1 MGYSK
6 LCLFLLLSSYTVAQE
21 STDDSGQTPCL
32 LASRFKSGR
41 KYVYEYTTESRNGVV
56 GTANLRN
63 GPKVSCQ
70 VEIEVPQMCR
80 FIMHTADCALSEVSV
95 MDPRGQPVYTPAPG
109 SDAFKASMEKN
120 PLKFTVED
128 ETRVQLYPETDEP
141 VNILNIKRG
150 IVSALLAPVKEDEQ
164 KSLVST
170 VHGQCSTQYV
180 VNARQDIPTDV
191 TLSRD
196 LSQCDQF
203 HGREL
208 TNSPLALLQKL
219 HKPMSKLITSTQ
231 SCSYQF
237 DNKGRHITTASCTE
251 RHTYLPFS
259 YRENGISSVVTQDLS
274 FQSMKRI
281 NDRVFDVDRSQA
293 KPLHFED
300 PEDKAPVQ
308 TKEAVLSTLQ
318 ELAAL
323 AGTDQGR
330 ARTGLFHKLVSG
342 MRVLRNETL
351 SQAVAEMGGVS
362 SWLTLQ
368 ALFQC
373 GTSECTSAIMQIIWT
388 IDGVELEVDALVYG
402 LSLQANPDAARVRD
416 MLSMAQY
423 KQSKAIMYALANT
436 VKKFHEGEATPE
448 VTDVSKFMEELL
460 NNCSEEPDQ
469 QINPDS
475 PTDPKEASFLVL
487 RVVGVMGKAMQ
498 DVSPGLVSSLLQ
510 CARKADIPL
519 QNQKAAIQALRL
531 MDIDEDIRRALME
544 LYQDPQNPVQK
555 RLAAYLALMKNPDR
569 SLLSDIVTK
578 LLHEKDEQ
586 LKNFV
591 IFHLNNARTSEEPQM
606 LPLREDIEAALQG
619 DLSPNDVIYD
629 GLSRNYKMDSPLGS
643 LQSNV
648 ILDGKNTLPN
658 EITLEATLKA
668 FDHKYD
674 FFEVGVE
681 GDGFEPTIRS
691 VLGEKG
697 FFDESLARLVFLAGD
712 RHPMLR
718 GVLDKIVPRKDRMKR
733 QVPEDHLRAIGE
745 SFQKVLDAVR
755 FSPNPEVTA
764 YLRLLG
770 DEMGYLKNSEMRKIF
785 QTFFMYSN
793 LFTRILPAQAF
804 FKLTS
809 GTENE
814 LFFHYIFMENAFS
827 LPTASGFPLKFSL
840 SGVFA
845 PGAKGGLTPSA
856 TTDLSFMPSVGLE
869 FITQMGVHI
878 PDYVDAGIQM
888 HTNVYHESSLNAKV
902 DVNRNQIKLSI
913 PAPKSNTQLFS
924 VSNKLLSVSAGQTKI
939 VPSLA
944 ENRVDST
951 ECQPLFSGLNLCTIM
966 RFSDAASIDQAPYYP
981 LSGETMFAVEIQPT
995 GKVSEYTATLTDETL
1010 REGKRGRHKVDSLK
1024 LTLRAEGEESM
1035 EATASLKYNRN
1046 KNAISADVLIPDY
1059 DVEAGIKLAV
1069 TDSDFKGQKMRGV
1082 TVDVTNKNI
1091 PQLTL
1096 VGRAR
1101 LEMMKEAMLQLQM
1114 DIPSLKTDASITA
1127 VLKKDENVLLDLETI
1142 VHVASETSYLQK
1154 ASLRYDEDKVEVE
1167 LKTDLNSEIQK
1178 IIPNAEEHRRQLQQL
1193 IDSILDQQVAK
1204 TDMKLRHIVTKGIE
1218 AGNIWLDKL
1227 TARFPSLGNLRS
1239 KRSISDLT
1247 LPALPEKLF
1256 LQSDSLFRYQ
1266 FNKDKIIISLP
1277 LPLSGKNSEELN
1289 IPKILSVPVIDLPQ
1303 IGLYIPAN
1311 RLNLPSFTVPPSLD
1325 FTVPLLGLAK
1335 VSTKIHSNFYSWEG
1349 SISGGNNTVD
1359 APSYVVQYKSMAES
1373 PLSLLSYKLEGVGM
1387 ISGRADDN
1395 LKYLLNSSF
1404 SHSLIDTSFSALE
1417 TLRVTDKLNAR
1428 ANYKMEASSPLGLQ
1442 AFLYYSAQSASTLDS
1457 EEVSGDGT
1465 VDGQLKLGSFYT
1477 NSSYTHSYNLRP
1489 LDREGRGE
1497 STLRFDSPFIQF
1509 DNTIKGLYANS
1520 ELNLLSKT
1528 SAQRDIFKHVAE
1540 LKFKDGQLSL
1550 KCNAVGAVM
1559 GKSLSNKVELGLLSH
1574 MSIFRIETQ
1583 ADDDT
1588 NRAYSL
1594 ITGSLD
1600 SNGLE
1605 ILSEGSLTL
1614 DMGRALHKASAKVG
1628 RNGLTFEGTNNL
1640 QCSPVTVENIF
1651 NGFIDDNGA
1660 SLSCTTKTMAEEG
1673 RGELNIEGKITAS
1686 EATLFGDLKGYVH
1699 DAATTN
1705 NASIVLNRRGL
1716 TFTGNTKGTLRQM
1729 KTENSH
1735 TFTLSLWTFNLRSK
1749 TDNLIYDDI
1758 SYKQDTKID
1767 LKPFVLALDMTN
1779 DLQLY
1784 DLSLNNEGH
1793 VKLEPVKADLSGS
1806 VKAAYGEEQ
1815 NVKHTYELTFKD
1827 AAGSVKCSTSGTVM
1841 DAQLSHDCELEFA
1854 GLSAKSKCEA
1864 RINSEAL
1871 RFDGAIRTLAQP
1883 FSLSIDG
1890 LVNSDGEINLY
1901 GKHTGQLYSK
1911 LLVRAVP
1918 LALACSHENRI
1929 STTHALPGGESS
1941 TALQNKCEGQLTP
1954 TDQSVDCKV
1963 SSKLNKHAYEQ
1974 GFSAYNNPEKVGI
1987 EFSGEVQTDITSRY
2001 KRVAPESQKFSVAGF
2016 LKYDKNSDC
2025 HIIDIPFIE
2034 SLPAAFERL
2043 RSTLVQALESLQ
2055 QSILDLDIMQLI
2067 SDFRDGIDR
2076 VPVRVEEFMRDM
2088 DLENRV
2094 SQIKDKLDYFI
2105 SEFGIT
2111 MEDLELSINN
2121 LRQNLE
2127 NTITDVDTKVRD
2139 IIAIVENYI
2148 KAGHLSDKVT
2158 DALLHVG
2165 DQLNAFDEKYKIKQ
2179 SLVEVLAFIEDII
2192 RQTDFQKLRE
2202 SSAAFLRDLDS
2213 KYGVL
2218 EAIKDNVS
2226 ELKRFT
2232 QDFSLNQ
2239 FLEDVKNYILSFD
2252 MTSYVE
2258 QLSYQI
2264 PTAEIAKVLESTSEV
2279 IVNWIDEYEIP
2290 NKLNAVYSY
2299 LKNLM
2304 LKYDLDHIFKDLMD
2318 QAVILVK
2325 EFKIEETVQYVV
2337 ETLKSIKFEFVYD
2350 KTMDFLYSVTRQVQA
2365 IDFKRSVD
2373 DLNENI
2379 SSALETLREFEYD
2392 AFVDETNV
2400 KIAELTKYLN
2410 EEIEKYEIAKKIE
2423 ALREFFREIQ
2433 NSIFSY
2439 LDELKN
2445 TKVADALK
2453 KLKDV
2458 IDTAFY
2464 DDIKLKV
2471 QDILDDAKQRILDMD
2486 IRKEIYIYLQRA
2498 SESYSNMVS
2507 FISAQFNRLI
2517 ENIRTVANDNEML
2530 DQVNQAVSGVLGQLR
2545 RAEIKVPTFTV
2556 PLTDLVIQAFTINLS
2571 KLQEISIPAQISFP
2585 EFTILNSYTIPAIT
2599 IDFNELKA
2607 KIVAMVDDIKAF
2619 EIQTPDPEDIFGD
2632 LKVLYLSGLP
2642 DLTFPEITLSEI
2654 KLPAISI
2661 PKLNMEDFA
2670 ISKLSIPDT
2679 KLPEVPSDICIP
2691 VFGKLHGEFTITSP
2705 HYTLVTSG
2713 KMENS
2718 TSTLNTPKFTATVT
2732 SRAKSSIEPLE
2743 YTFEAS
2749 AQLEAPR
2756 MKMLQ
2761 FTETV
2766 KATHKALSIDHEGF
2780 MTLTGSDASAK
2791 TTTRAKTQICTA
2803 DLVNNVA
2810 LSLASGIYTMDT
2822 TYNHNLNIPSLET
2835 SSQAS
2840 ITQNITVQKKS
2851 GKITG
2856 TSKTTGNGKW
2866 SIQDYSD
2873 EGTHESN
2880 TEFSV
2885 DFSTAMLTFTG
2896 ETESKTIKMKQ
2907 TLTAESLILSH
2918 VTVNAKCETEAPL
2931 VKRSVV
2937 VLNGEAHVGDLKA
2950 ALTASHEAEF
2960 TGSLAGSMS
2969 NSLEFGAYPFELSLD
2984 VKNKVNSKMFLP
2996 LKLSGRVDLQ
3006 HDYGFELNSE
3016 KQRASW
3022 IALARFNQY
3031 KYSHSFAAENNEKEI
3046 YFHSSVNGE
3055 ANLDFLTVPL
3065 SIPEITI
3072 PYLEMKT
3079 PEVRDFPL
3087 WERAGFKTL
3096 LITPQQSFDMNLKLQ
3111 YSKNPDTHSFELHL
3125 EPIYDAFS
3133 DNAKV
3138 IQTKFEAYR
3147 DKAVTLLKDSYNEA
3161 KSQYIKHKIDTS
3173 SLPPRILRVPGYTIP
3188 ILNIQVSSFSAEMPA
3203 FTYFVPK
3210 EVSTPSFK
3218 VPALRFSV
3226 PSYTL
3231 VLPSLRLPVI
3241 YVPETLSDI
3250 ELPTFT
3256 LPDVQDNIVIP
3267 AMGNITCDF
3276 SFKSAVITLSA
3287 NAGLY
3292 NESDIVARF
3301 GASSLSVFDI
3311 LNGKLDG
3318 TTSLTRTRGL
3328 KLATIVSLESNNVQ
3342 ADHECAVSLTKRSL
3356 EASVANNVKIN
3367 LPFLKLEIIQELKGN
3382 TKTKP
3387 DVSSKNKL
3395 KYMFDIPLME
3405 TVGKGTFDMN
3415 WGLEALSTHVSLET
3429 TSEAKT
3435 DVTIMDSNNF
3445 VGDFE
3450 NKASFYVNANG
3461 LRAMAKT
3468 ALNLNIDKPE
3478 KQRRSLSSSIF
3489 SFDLDNNLALEL
3501 SLRRL
3506 FATFDHT
3513 SANTVDFASLNT
3525 NGKHLFKGDI
3535 EFDPL
3540 TTFRTKL
3547 ATVSNQMSNLG
3558 SVELIHNVEL
3568 AIGSEKQSF
3577 TWSGK
3582 EQLESLIHACDLSV
3596 SNDESEVR
3604 VDLSGSMEGHLAF
3617 LKSVKLPVYQR
3628 TLWDVLKFDEFTN
3641 TDSSQAFTIS
3651 SSVVYTKSMDGYDYA
3666 IPSKLFENGVTLS
3679 IPEISIAMPSWV
3691 KELPQFIKS
3700 IDMRFENVDIPDS
3713 LILPPAIPVPAFDV
3727 PFTNLHVE
3735 PFTVDPKTLDIPKTI
3750 TTKAFDIMLPGLPVV
3765 SVPSYDI
3772 NTEYLQGKSS
3782 FLSFRFPQ
3790 HDITVSSFPLP
3801 TSFTVGERTISLN
3814 EITNQISNF
3823 NLPDIVIP
3831 EQKVEIPE
3839 VALNLPTSVFI
3850 PTFGGLSATLRVSS
3864 PIYNVSTTASVEKK
3878 DSELITSL
3886 SSICTSTMIL
3896 LEYNLT
3902 ASSAVRFQDGVI
3914 NLNGMCNLIH
3924 NDVNVKW
3931 QHVLAQT
3938 LRKKHKSS
3946 VSEESRHTL
3955 NVDVTSRTFADVSFR
3970 FASRKDGITASMLS
3984 PSAGFLGLHLQ
3995 RRSPSQ
4001 VVGKLFSRYL
4011 STPDKDTNVFIAR
4024 ASLRNSEKLV
4034 FQTSWNWNFFNDLI
4048 EGIKN
4053 KIPAMT
4059 DAVLKFLN
4067 KYHTL
4072 HFGFDLSRGGMK
4084 LKTSVSNAIEKA
4096 YHEAPVSFSTLQGL
4110 VQSLSDQG
4118 KDLYRKASDHLLALD
4133 VQDGIDG
4140 LIRQARRAVRRG
4152 GERISVLLDAA
4163 TQIFSAR
4170 RFAVPGSD
4178 GELSVVEILQKARQ
4192 LVFRATD
4199 RAVQR
4204 FVELLESISVYIR
4217 SAEFAVPGTD
4227 VVVNGDEVMDELLSR
4242 VDSAY
4247 DNLKFSVSR
4256 GVDWLHETV
4265 GNALRFVA
4273 EKAES
4278 FLVLLKDENS
4288 EMASRVDAVYAEV
4301 LRSSNELTGEAKR
4314 RTAEYKD
4321 LVKLMIHE
4329 LYTAADAERVNSGA
4343 RELIGVLQ
4351 SNLSEALSDGVDR
4364 MKQASQST
4372 APYLRVTNDKVDIEI
4387 PLPFLWKSFGEWPT
4401 QFRH

>member
-21 STDDSGQTPCL
+21 STDNSEQTPCL
-32 LASRFKSGR
+32 LASRFKSSR

-70 VEIEVPQMCR
+70 VEIEVPQMCS
-80 FIMHTADCALSEVSV
+80 FVMHTRDCALSEVSV
-95 MDPRGQPVYTPAPG
+95 MDPRGQPVYRPAPG
-109 SDAFKASMEKN
+109 SDAFKASMERI

-128 ETRVQLYPETDEP
+128 ETQVQLYPETDEP

-150 IVSALLAPVKEDEQ
+150 IVSALLVPVKEDKQ

-180 VNARQDIPTDV
+180 VNTRQDIPTDV

-219 HKPMSKLITSTQ
+219 HKPISKLITSTQ

-237 DNKGRHITTASCTE
+237 DNKGRHITTATCTE
-251 RHTYLPFS
+251 RHIYLPFS
-259 YRENGISSVVTQDLS
+259 HRENGISSVVTQDLS

-281 NDRVFDVDRSQA
+281 NNRIFDVDRSQA

-308 TKEAVLSTLQ
+308 TKDAVLSTMR
-318 ELAAL
+318 ELASL

-330 ARTGLFHKLVSG
+330 ARTSLFHKLVSS

-351 SQAVAEMGGVS
+351 SQTVAEMVGVS
-362 SWLTLQ
+362 SWLTFQ

-388 IDGVELEVDALVYG
+388 IDGVALEVDALVYG

-436 VKKFHEGEATPE
+436 VKKFHEGEVTPV

-460 NNCSEEPDQ
+460 NSCSEEDQ
-469 QINPDS
+469 EIYSDFP
-475 PTDPKEASFLVL
+475 PDPKEVSFLVL
-487 RVVGVMGKAMQ
+487 RVVGVMAKAMQ
-498 DVSPGLVSSLLQ
+498 DVSPGLISSILQ
-510 CARKADIPL
+510 CARKAEVPL

-531 MDIDEDIRRALME
+531 MDINDEIRSALME
-544 LYQDPQNPVQK
+544 VYQDTRSPVQK
-555 RLAAYLALMKNPDR
+555 RLAAYLVLMKNPDR
-569 SLLSDIVTK
+569 TLLSDIVNK
-578 LLHEKDEQ
+578 LTYEKDEQ

-591 IFHLNNARTSEEPQM
+591 MFHLNNIRTSDEPQM
-606 LPLREDIEAALQG
+606 LLLREDIEAALQG

-629 GLSRNYKMDSPLGS
+629 GLSRNYKVDSPLGS
-643 LQSNV
+643 IQSNI
-648 ILDGKNTLPN
+648 ILDGKNTLPK
-658 EITLEATLKA
+658 EMMLEATLKA
-668 FDHKYD
+668 FDNKYD

-681 GDGFEPTIRS
+681 GDGFEPTIS
-691 VLGEKG
+691 SIFGEKG
-697 FFDESLARLVFLAGD
+697 FFAESIARLVFLAGD
-712 RHPMLR
+712 RAPMLR
-718 GVLDKIVPRKDRMKR
+718 GVLDKIIPRKDRMKR

-755 FSPNPEVTA
+755 FSSNPEVTA

-770 DEMGYLKNSEMRKIF
+770 DEIGYLKNSEMRKLF
-785 QTFFMYSN
+785 ETFLMYSN
-793 LFTRILPAQAF
+793 LFTRMLPAQAF
-804 FKLTS
+804 FRLTS
-809 GTENE
+809 TTENE
-814 LFFHYIFMENAFS
+814 LFLHYIFMENAFS

-845 PGAKGGLTPSA
+845 PGARGGLTPSA

-878 PDYVDAGIQM
+878 PDYVDAGIEM
-888 HTNVYHESSLNAKV
+888 HTNMYHESSLNAKV

-924 VSNKLLSVSAGQTKI
+924 LSNKLLSVSAGQTKI
-939 VPSLA
+939 VPSLL
-944 ENRVDST
+944 ENRVDSA
-951 ECQPLFSGLNLCTIM
+951 ECQPLFRGLNLCTIV
-966 RFSDAASIDQAPYYP
+966 RYSDAASIDQAPYYP

-1010 REGKRGRHKVDSLK
+1010 REGKKGRHRVDSLK

-1046 KNAISADVLIPDY
+1046 KNLISADVLIPDY

-1069 TDSDFKGQKMRGV
+1069 TDGDSEGQKLRGV
-1082 TVDVTNKNI
+1082 TIDVTNRNI

-1096 VGRAR
+1096 VSRAK

-1114 DIPSLKTDASITA
+1114 DIPALNTDASITA
-1127 VLKKDENVLLDLETI
+1127 VLKKDANVLLDLETV
-1142 VHVASETSYLQK
+1142 VHVASETSYQQK
-1154 ASLRYDEDKVEVE
+1154 ASLRYDEDKVELE
-1167 LKTDLNSEIQK
+1167 LKTDLNSEVQK
-1178 IIPNAEEHRRQLQQL
+1178 ILPNAEEHRRQLQQL
-1193 IDSILDQQVAK
+1193 IDGILDQQVAK

-1227 TARFPSLGNLRS
+1227 TARFPSLASLRS

-1266 FNKDKIIISLP
+1266 FNKDKITVSFP

-1289 IPKILSVPVIDLPQ
+1289 IPKTLSVPVIDLPA

-1311 RLNLPSFTVPPSLD
+1311 RFNLPSFTVPPSLD
-1325 FTVPLLGLAK
+1325 FSVPLLGLAK
-1335 VSTKIHSNFYSWEG
+1335 VSTKFHSNFYSWEG
-1349 SISGGNNTVD
+1349 SISGGNDTVD
-1359 APSYVVQYKSMAES
+1359 VPSYVAQFRSMAES

-1404 SHSLIDTSFSALE
+1404 SHSLIDTSFSVLE
-1417 TLRVTDKLNAR
+1417 TLRVTNTLNAR

-1442 AFLYYSAQSASTLDS
+1442 ASLYYSAQSASTLDS

-1465 VDGQLKLGSFYT
+1465 VDGQLKLGLFHTNASYT
-1477 NSSYTHSYNLRP
+1477 NSYSLRP
-1489 LDREGRGE
+1489 RDREGRGE
-1497 STLRFDSPFIQF
+1497 STLHFHSPFIQF
-1509 DNTIKGLYANS
+1509 HNMIQGVYAKS
-1520 ELNLLSKT
+1520 ELNILSKT

-1540 LKFKDGQLSL
+1540 LKFKDAQLSL
-1550 KCNAVGAVM
+1550 KCSAVGAAM
-1559 GKSLSNKVELGLLSH
+1559 GKSLSNKVELGILSH

-1594 ITGSLD
+1594 ISGSLD

-1605 ILSEGSLTL
+1605 IISEGSLTL

-1628 RNGLTFEGTNNL
+1628 RNGLTFDGTNNL

-1651 NGFIDDNGA
+1651 SGFVDDSGA
-1660 SLSCTTKTMAEEG
+1660 SLSCSTKTMAEEG
-1673 RGELNIEGKITAS
+1673 RGELSVEGKITAS
-1686 EATLFGDLKGYVH
+1686 EAALFGELKGYVR
-1699 DAATTN
+1699 DAATAN
-1705 NASIVLNRRGL
+1705 NVNVVLNRRGL
-1716 TFTGNTKGTLRQM
+1716 TFTGKTKGTLRQM

-1735 TFTLSLWTFNLRSK
+1735 SFTLSLWTLSLRSK
-1749 TDNLIYDDI
+1749 TDNLLHDDVY
-1758 SYKQDTKID
+1758 YKQDTKID
-1767 LKPFVLALDMTN
+1767 LKPFVVALDMTN
-1779 DLQLY
+1779 DLRIY
-1784 DLSLNNEGH
+1784 DLRVNSEGR
-1793 VKLEPVKADLSGS
+1793 VKLEPVKVDLRGS
-1806 VKAAYGEEQ
+1806 VKGAYGDEQ
-1815 NVKHTYELTFKD
+1815 NIKHTYELTFKD
-1827 AAGSVKCSTSGTVM
+1827 VAGSAKYSTSGNVG
-1841 DAQLSHDCELEFA
+1841 DAQLSHSCELEFA
-1854 GLSAKSKCEA
+1854 GLSAMSKCEA
-1864 RINSEAL
+1864 RITSEPL
-1871 RFDGAIRTLAQP
+1871 RFDGAIRALALP
-1883 FSLSIDG
+1883 FSLSVDA
-1890 LVNSDGEINLY
+1890 LVNSDGEVNVH

-1911 LLVRAVP
+1911 LLVKAVP
-1918 LALACSHENRI
+1918 LALSCSHENRI
-1929 STTHALPGGESS
+1929 STTHALPGGETS
-1941 TALQNKCEGQLTP
+1941 TALQNKCEGLLTP
-1954 TDQSVDCKV
+1954 TDQSLDCKV
-1963 SSKLNKHAYEQ
+1963 SSKLNKHAYEH
-1974 GFSAYNNPEKVGI
+1974 GLSAYNNPEKVGF
-1987 EFSGEVQTDITSRY
+1987 EFSGEVNTDIISRY
-2001 KRVAPESQKFSVAGF
+2001 KRTASESQKFSVAGF

-2025 HIIDIPFIE
+2025 HIIDIPLIE
-2034 SLPAAFERL
+2034 SLPAAFELLKSSIVR
-2043 RSTLVQALESLQ
+2043 ALESLQ
-2055 QSILDLDIMQLI
+2055 QFIRSLDILQLI
-2067 SDFRDGIDR
+2067 GAFRDGLDR
-2076 VPVRVEEFMRDM
+2076 VPGRVGKFMQDV

-2094 SQIKDKLDYFI
+2094 SQIKDKLDYFMA
-2105 SEFGIT
+2105 EFGIS
-2111 MEDLELSINN
+2111 MEDLELAVNG
-2121 LRQNLE
+2121 LRQNVE
-2127 NTITDVDTKVRD
+2127 KTVVDVVTKVRD
-2139 IIAIVENYI
+2139 LIAIVEDYI
-2148 KAGHLSDKVT
+2148 EAGHLSDKVT
-2158 DALLHVG
+2158 NALSHVG
-2165 DQLNAFDEKYKIKQ
+2165 EQLNALDEKYKIKQ
-2179 SLVEVLAFIEDII
+2179 SFVKVLAFIEDIL
-2192 RQTDFQKLRE
+2192 RQIDLQKLGE
-2202 SSAAFLRDLDS
+2202 GGAAFLRDLDS
-2213 KYGVL
+2213 KYGLL
-2218 EAIKDNVS
+2218 EAIKDKVS

-2232 QDFSLNQ
+2232 QDFSLHQ
-2239 FLEDVKNYILSFD
+2239 LLEDVKNYILSFD
-2252 MTSYVE
+2252 LASYVE

-2264 PTAEIAKVLESTSEV
+2264 PASEIAKVLESMNDV

-2304 LKYDLDHIFKDLMD
+2304 LKYELDHIFKDLMD
-2318 QAVILVK
+2318 QAVVLVK
-2325 EFKIEETVQYVV
+2325 EFKIEETVQSVV
-2337 ETLKSIKFEFVYD
+2337 KTLKSVKFELVYD
-2350 KTMDFLYSVTRQVQA
+2350 KLMDFLHGVTSQIQV
-2365 IDFKRSVD
+2365 IDFRKRVA

-2379 SSALETLREFEYD
+2379 SSALEAMRAFEYN

-2410 EEIEKYEIAKKIE
+2410 EEIEKYEFAKKIE

-2445 TKVADALK
+2445 TKVADALQ

-2458 IDTAFY
+2458 MDAAFY

-2471 QDILDDAKQRILDMD
+2471 QDVLEDTKRRILDMD
-2486 IRKEIYIYLQRA
+2486 IRNEIYIYLQRA
-2498 SESYSNMVS
+2498 SESYSNIVS
-2507 FISAQFNRLI
+2507 FISAQFNRLM
-2517 ENIRTVANDNEML
+2517 ENIRTVATDSEML
-2530 DQVNQAVSGVLGQLR
+2530 KQLNQAVGGVLDQLR
-2545 RAEIKVPTFTV
+2545 RAELEVPTFTV
-2556 PLTDLVIQAFTINLS
+2556 PLTDLVIPAFSINLS
-2571 KLQEISIPAQISFP
+2571 KLQEIRIPAQISFP
-2585 EFTILNSYTIPAIT
+2585 GFTILNSYTVPAFT

-2607 KIVAMVDDIKAF
+2607 KIVAIIDDIREF
-2619 EIQTPDPEDIFGD
+2619 EIQTPHPEDIFGD
-2632 LKVLYLSGLP
+2632 LKVLYLSDLP

-2661 PKLNMEDFA
+2661 PKLNMDDFEIGMLA
-2670 ISKLSIPDT
+2670 IPDP

-2691 VFGKLHGEFTITSP
+2691 VFGKLHGEFSVSSP
-2705 HYTLVTSG
+2705 HYTQVTTG
-2713 KMENS
+2713 KLENS
-2718 TSTLNTPKFTATVT
+2718 TSTLKSPKFTATIA

-2761 FTETV
+2761 FSESV
-2766 KATHKALSIDHEGF
+2766 KAAHMAFSIDHEGF
-2780 MTLTGSDASAK
+2780 LTLTGSVASAK
-2791 TTTRAKTQICTA
+2791 ATTKATTPIYTA

-2810 LSLASGIYTMDT
+2810 LSLGGGIYTMDT
-2822 TYNHNLNIPSLET
+2822 AYNHNLDIPSLET

-2840 ITQNITVQKKS
+2840 VTQNITVQKKS
-2851 GKITG
+2851 GKISG
-2856 TSKTTGNGKW
+2856 TSKTSGNAKW
-2866 SIQDYSD
+2866 SIQDFSD
-2873 EGTHESN
+2873 AGTHESS
-2880 TEFSV
+2880 TDFSV
-2885 DFSTAMLTFTG
+2885 DFSTAALTFTG
-2896 ETESKTIKMKQ
+2896 ETESKTIKTKQ
-2907 TLTAESLILSH
+2907 TLTAESSILSH
-2918 VTVNAKCETEAPL
+2918 ITVKAECETEAPL
-2931 VKRSVV
+2931 VKKSVV

-2950 ALTASHEAEF
+2950 VLTASHEAEF
-2960 TGSLAGSMS
+2960 TGSLVGSMS

-3016 KQRASW
+3016 KQRACW
-3022 IALARFNQY
+3022 TALARFNQY
-3031 KYSHSFAAENNEKEI
+3031 KYGHSFTAENNGKEI
-3046 YFHSSVNGE
+3046 FFHSSVSGE

-3072 PYLEMKT
+3072 PYLEMNT

-3087 WERAGFKTL
+3087 WEKTGLKTL

-3111 YSKNPDTHSFELHL
+3111 YNKNPDTHSFELHL

-3133 DNAKV
+3133 DNAKA
-3138 IQTKFEAYR
+3138 IQAQFEAYR
-3147 DKAVTLLKDSYNEA
+3147 DKAVALLKDSYSEA

-3241 YVPETLSDI
+3241 HVPETLSDMQ
-3250 ELPTFT
+3250 LPTFT

-3311 LNGKLDG
+3311 LNGKVDG

-3328 KLATIVSLESNNVQ
+3328 KLATTVSLESKNVQ

-3356 EASVANNVKIN
+3356 EASVANNVKLS
-3367 LPFLKLEIIQELKGN
+3367 LPFLKLEMIQELKGN

-3395 KYMFDIPLME
+3395 KYAFDFPLIE

-3415 WGLEALSTHVSLET
+3415 WDLEALSNHVSVET
-3429 TSEAKT
+3429 TTEAKADIT
-3435 DVTIMDSNNF
+3435 MMHGKNF

-3450 NKASFYVNANG
+3450 NKASFYVSANG
-3461 LRAMAKT
+3461 LRSMART
-3468 ALNLNIDKPE
+3468 AVNLNLVKPG
-3478 KQRRSLSSSIF
+3478 KRKRSVGGDIF
-3489 SFDLDNNLALEL
+3489 SFDLDNNLALEV
-3501 SLRRL
+3501 SLRRV
-3506 FATFDHT
+3506 FATLDHT
-3513 SANTVDFASLNT
+3513 STNTVDFASLNT
-3525 NGKHLFKGDI
+3525 KGKHLFKGEM
-3535 EFDPL
+3535 EFNPL
-3540 TTFRTKL
+3540 TTFRTKVT
-3547 ATVSNQMSNLG
+3547 AVSNQMSNL
-3558 SVELIHNVEL
+3558 VNVEL
-3568 AIGSEKQSF
+3568 VQSVNLAVSPEKQSF
-3577 TWSGK
+3577 TWTGK
-3582 EQLESLIHACDLSV
+3582 EQLESLIHAWDLSL
-3596 SNDESEVR
+3596 SNDEAEVR
-3604 VDLSGSMEGHLAF
+3604 VDLSGSVEGHLAF

-3628 TLWDVLKFDEFTN
+3628 TLWGVLNFDEFTS
-3641 TDSSQAFTIS
+3641 TDDLQVFTIA
-3651 SSVVYTKSMDGYDYA
+3651 SSVVYRKSAEGYDYA
-3666 IPSKLFENGVTLS
+3666 LPSQLFEDGVTFSL
-3679 IPEISIAMPSWV
+3679 PEMSLAMPSWV
-3691 KELPQFIKS
+3691 KELPQSIKS
-3700 IDMRFENVDIPDS
+3700 IDMRFENIPDS
-3713 LILPPAIPVPAFDV
+3713 LFLPPAIPVPAFDV
-3727 PFTNLHVE
+3727 PFTDLHVE
-3735 PFTVDPKTLDIPKTI
+3735 PFTVDPKSLHIPESI
-3750 TTKAFDIMLPGLPVV
+3750 TTQAFDIMLPGLPAM
-3765 SVPSYDI
+3765 SVPSFDI
-3772 NTEYLQGKSS
+3772 STEYLQGKM
-3782 FLSFRFPQ
+3782 SFRFPRY
-3790 HDITVSSFPLP
+3790 DITVASFPLP
-3801 TSFTVGERTISLN
+3801 ASLTGGLS
-3814 EITNQISNF
+3814 EITNQISSF
-3823 NLPDIVIP
+3823 RLPNIVIP
-3831 EQKVEIPE
+3831 EQRVKVPE
-3839 VALNLPTSVFI
+3839 VSLHLPTSVFI
-3850 PTFGGLSATLRVSS
+3850 PTFGALSATLRVSS

-3878 DSELITSL
+3878 DSDLVTSL
-3886 SSICTSTMIL
+3886 SSICASTAIF

-3902 ASSAVRFQDGVI
+3902 ASATVGFHDGAI
-3914 NLNGMCNLIH
+3914 HLNGMSSLLH

-3938 LRKKHKSS
+3938 LRARRQAPRGDGGIQ
-3946 VSEESRHTL
+3946 ESRHTL

-3984 PSAGFLGLHLQ
+3984 PSAGFLGLQLQ

-4011 STPDKDTNVFIAR
+4011 STPEKDTNVVVAR

-4034 FQTSWNWNFFNDLI
+4034 LQTSWNWNFFNDVI

-4053 KIPAMT
+4053 RIPAMT
-4059 DAVLKFLN
+4059 DAVLRFIN

-4072 HFGFDLSRGGMK
+4072 HFGFDLSRGSMK
-4084 LKTSVSNAIEKA
+4084 LKTSVSNAVEKV
-4096 YHEAPVSFSTLQGL
+4096 YHEVPVSFTTLQAL
-4110 VQSLSDQG
+4110 VQKLGDQG
-4118 KDLYRKASDHLLALD
+4118 KDFYRKASGRLLATN
-4133 VQDGIDG
+4133 VQDVPDG
-4140 LIRQARRAVRRG
+4140 LRQAVRHSRD
-4152 GERISVLLDAA
+4152 RMAVLLDAA
-4163 TQIFSAR
+4163 TQIFGAKKFS
-4170 RFAVPGSD
+4170 VPGSD
-4178 GELSVVEILQKARQ
+4178 TELSIVEMLQRAQQ
-4192 LVFRATD
+4192 LVYRATS
-4199 RAVQR
+4199 RAARR
-4204 FVELLESISVYIR
+4204 FVKLMEHISTYIR
-4217 SAEFAVPGTD
+4217 SIEFAVPGTA
-4227 VVVNGDEVMDELLSR
+4227 VVVHGDEVMDELLSAA
-4242 VDSAY
+4242 DSAY
-4247 DNLKFSVSR
+4247 DKLQFSVFA
-4256 GVDWLHETV
+4256 GIDLLEKTV
-4265 GNALRFVA
+4265 SDVFQFVA
-4273 EKAES
+4273 EKAEH
-4278 FLVLLKDENS
+4278 FLNFLKDENS
-4288 EMASRVDAVYAEV
+4288 ELASQVDAVYADV
-4301 LRSSNELTGEAKR
+4301 LESSNRLTEEAKR

-4321 LVKLMIHE
+4321 LAKVKIHE
-4329 LYTAADAERVNSGA
+4329 LYAAVNVERVNSGA
-4343 RELIGVLQ
+4343 REVISVLQ
-4351 SNLSEALSDGVDR
+4351 SNLSEALNEGVDR
-4364 MKQASQST
+4364 LKLASQRT
-4372 APYLRVTNDKVDIEI
+4372 APYVRVTSDKVDIEV
-4387 PLPFLWKSFGEWPT
+4387 PLPFLWKSFSEWPT